1 MYISRL
7 LVSGFKTQ
15 TSAPPNPGRNSCIV
29 QLHVPGPGLTMK
41 GYNMSPK
48 DINKTIERLDDQ
60 DWNRMKEHMDKKCPS
75 MTLPTVED
83 FKDLVK
89 LYGKFKEYEKKKF
102 N

>member
-1 MYISRL
+1 
-7 LVSGFKTQ
+7 
-15 TSAPPNPGRNSCIV
+15 
-29 QLHVPGPGLTMK
+29 MK

-89 LYGKFKEYEKKKF
+89 LYGKFREYEKKKF